1 MIVKPLTPLFG
12 AEVTDINL
20 CAPLTPEQTSRII
33 QVIDEFA
40 VVVFPDQ
47 PLTDDQHVAFAESLG
62 PLEQEAAVVS
72 VEQQRLAHSQMIDIS
87 NLDVDGTILTAD
99 DRRRMFNL
107 GNLLW
112 HSDSSFKTIPALY
125 SMLHARVIPPE
136 GGDTQF
142 ADMRNAWDRLAL
154 DTQTRIESHVC
165 DHSLIYSRALLGF
178 DAFTEKEMVAF
189 TPQPQRLVRRHPSS
203 KRKCLF
209 LSSHIGVVHGLPR
222 PEGMVLIRELI
233 EHATDKDF
241 IYSHKWKV
249 NDLVLWD
256 NRCTMHR
263 ARPFDDKKYK
273 RDMRRMTLADS
284 ASTLEQSIEAD
295 I

>member
-1 MIVKPLTPLFG
+1 MIVKPLTPSFG
-12 AEVTDINL
+12 AEVSGINL
-20 CAPLTPEQTSRII
+20 CAPLSPEQITRLI
-33 QVIDEFA
+33 QIIDEFA

-62 PLEQEAAVVS
+62 PLEKEAAVVS

-87 NLDVDGTILTAD
+87 NLDVDGAILTAD

-107 GNLLW
+107 GNQLW

-142 ADMRNAWDRLAL
+142 ADMRNAWDRLPEAMQ
-154 DTQTRIESHVC
+154 TQIESYVC

-189 TPQPQRLVRRHPSS
+189 TPQPQRLARRHPGS

-222 PEGMVLIRELI
+222 PEGMMLIRELI
-233 EHATDKDF
+233 EHATEKEF
-241 IYSHKWKV
+241 IYTHKWKV

-263 ARPFDDKKYK
+263 ARPFNDQKYK

-284 ASTLEQSIEAD
+284 ASTLDQLV
-295 I
+295 

>member
-12 AEVTDINL
+12 AEVSGINL
-20 CAPLTPEQTSRII
+20 CAPLSSEQINHLI
-33 QVIDEFA
+33 QIIDEFA

-62 PLEQEAAVVS
+62 PLEKEAAVVS

-87 NLDVDGTILTAD
+87 NLDVDGAILTAD

-107 GNLLW
+107 GNQLW

-142 ADMRNAWDRLAL
+142 ADMRNAWDRLPEAMQ
-154 DTQTRIESHVC
+154 TQIESYVC

-178 DAFTEKEMVAF
+178 DAFTDKEMVAF
-189 TPQPQRLVRRHPSS
+189 TPQPQRLTRRHPGS

-209 LSSHIGVVHGLPR
+209 LSSHIGVVHDLPR
-222 PEGMVLIRELI
+222 PEGMMLIRELI
-233 EHATDKDF
+233 EHATEKEF
-241 IYSHKWKV
+241 IYTHKWKV

-263 ARPFDDKKYK
+263 ARPFNDQKYK

-284 ASTLEQSIEAD
+284 ASTLDQLV
-295 I
+295 

>member
-1 MIVKPLTPLFG
+1 MIVKPLTPGFG
-12 AEVTDINL
+12 AEVSGINL
-20 CAPLTPEQTSRII
+20 CEPLPSEQISQLIK
-33 QVIDEFA
+33 VIDAFA

-47 PLTDDQHVAFAESLG
+47 PLNDNQHVAFAESLG
-62 PLEQEAAVVS
+62 PLEKDAAVVS

-87 NLDVDGTILTAD
+87 NLDVDGSILAAD

-112 HSDSSFKTIPALY
+112 HSDSSFKSIPSLY

-142 ADMRNAWDRLAL
+142 ADMRKAWDHLPE
-154 DTQTRIESHVC
+154 DTKIQIESHIC

-189 TPQPQRLVRRHPSS
+189 TPQPQRLIRRHPGSG
-203 KRKCLF
+203 RKTLF

-233 EHATDKDF
+233 EHATQKEF
-241 IYSHKWKV
+241 TYTHKWRV

-263 ARPFDDKKYK
+263 ARPFNDKKYK

-284 ASTLEQSIEAD
+284 VSTLAQVI
-295 I
+295 

>member
-1 MIVKPLTPLFG
+1 MIVKPLTPGFG
-12 AEVTDINL
+12 AEVSGIDL
-20 CAPLTPEQTSRII
+20 CVPLSADQITRLIK
-33 QVIDEFA
+33 VIDDFA

-62 PLEQEAAVVS
+62 PLENEAAVVS
-72 VEQQRLAHSQMIDIS
+72 VEKQRLAHSRMIDIS
-87 NLDVDGTILTAD
+87 NLDVDGSILAAD

-112 HSDSSFKTIPALY
+112 HSDSSFKSTPALY
-125 SMLHARVIPPE
+125 SMLHGRVIPPD

-142 ADMRNAWDRLAL
+142 ADMRGAWDQLSDDL
-154 DTQTRIESHVC
+154 KLQLEPYVC

-178 DAFTEKEMVAF
+178 DAFTEKEMQAF
-189 TPQPQRLVRRHPSS
+189 APQPQKLVRRHPGS

-233 EHATDKDF
+233 EHATQKEF

-263 ARPFDDKKYK
+263 ARPFNDKKYQ
-273 RDMRRMTLADS
+273 RDMRRMTLQDS
-284 ASTLEQSIEAD
+284 ASTLDQP
-295 I
+295 

>member
-12 AEVTDINL
+12 AEVSGINL
-20 CAPLTPEQTSRII
+20 CAPLSSEQINRLI
-33 QVIDEFA
+33 QIIDEFA

-62 PLEQEAAVVS
+62 PLEKEAAVVS

-87 NLDVDGTILTAD
+87 NLDVDGAILTAD

-107 GNLLW
+107 GNQLW

-136 GGDTQF
+136 GGYTQF
-142 ADMRNAWDRLAL
+142 ADMRNAWDRLPEAMQ
-154 DTQTRIESHVC
+154 TQIDSYVC

-189 TPQPQRLVRRHPSS
+189 TPQPQRLTRRHPGS

-222 PEGMVLIRELI
+222 PEGMMLIRELI
-233 EHATDKDF
+233 EHATEKEF
-241 IYSHKWKV
+241 SYTHKWKV

-263 ARPFDDKKYK
+263 ARPFNDQKYK

-284 ASTLEQSIEAD
+284 ASTLDQLV
-295 I
+295 

>member
-1 MIVKPLTPLFG
+1 MIVKPLTPGFG
-12 AEVTDINL
+12 AKVSGINL
-20 CAPLTPEQTSRII
+20 CAPLSADQITRLIK
-33 QVIDEFA
+33 VIDDFA
-40 VVVFPDQ
+40 VIVFPDQ
-47 PLTDDQHVAFAESLG
+47 PLSDAQHVAFAESLG
-62 PLEQEAAVVS
+62 PLEKEAAVVS
-72 VEQQRLAHSQMIDIS
+72 VEKQRLSHSQMIDIS
-87 NLDVDGTILTAD
+87 NLDVDGSILAAD

-112 HSDSSFKTIPALY
+112 HSDSSFKSTPALY
-125 SMLHARVIPPE
+125 SMLHGRVIPPD

-142 ADMRNAWDRLAL
+142 ADMRKAWDQLSDDIKR
-154 DTQTRIESHVC
+154 QIEPYVC

-178 DAFTEKEMVAF
+178 DAFTEKEIQAF
-189 TPQPQRLVRRHPSS
+189 APQPQRLVRRHPGS

-233 EHATDKDF
+233 EHATQKEF
-241 IYSHKWKV
+241 TYSHKWKV

-263 ARPFDDKKYK
+263 ARPFNDKKYQ
-273 RDMRRMTLADS
+273 RDMRRMTLQDS
-284 ASTLEQSIEAD
+284 ASTLDQPI
-295 I
+295 

>member
-1 MIVKPLTPLFG
+1 MIVKPLTPGFG
-12 AEVTDINL
+12 AEVSGINL
-20 CAPLTPEQTSRII
+20 CAPLPPEQISRLIKI
-33 QVIDEFA
+33 IDEFA
-40 VVVFPDQ
+40 VVVFPNQ
-47 PLTDDQHVAFAESLG
+47 PLTDAQHVAFAESLG
-62 PLEQEAAVVS
+62 PLEAEAAVVS
-72 VEQQRLAHSQMIDIS
+72 VEKQRLAHSQMIDIS
-87 NLDVDGTILTAD
+87 NLDVDGSILAAD

-112 HSDSSFKTIPALY
+112 HSDSSFKSTPALY
-125 SMLHARVIPPE
+125 SMLHGRVIPPE

-142 ADMRNAWDRLAL
+142 ADMRGAWDKLSDDL
-154 DTQTRIESHVC
+154 KLQLESYVC

-178 DAFTEKEMVAF
+178 DAFTEKEIKSFA
-189 TPQPQRLVRRHPSS
+189 PQPQRLVRRHPGS

-233 EHATDKDF
+233 EHATQKEL
-241 IYSHKWKV
+241 IYSHKWRV

-263 ARPFDDKKYK
+263 ARPFNDRKYQ
-273 RDMRRMTLADS
+273 RDMRRMTLQDS
-284 ASTLEQSIEAD
+284 ASTLDQPI
-295 I
+295 